1 MSVANDT
8 RTPSSY
14 GADIAPVAALMADP
28 ARATMLGAMLGG
40 HPLAA
45 GELSQLAGVS
55 PATASAH
62 LGKLLDGGL
71 VTVTRQGRHR
81 YYSLAGHEIATVIE
95 AISEISPVKPVRS
108 LRQSREADA
117 LAQARTCYDHL
128 AGRAGVALL
137 DALLQQR
144 VLTGSGT
151 GKKAAYEVTG
161 DGVDTLTEFGVDV
174 AELSKSRRRFAGA
187 CLDWTQRR
195 PHLNGALGA
204 AVTARLLELGW
215 IEYGLSKRAVKV
227 TGLGRDGLVA
237 TFGWSPRD

>member
-1 MSVANDT
+1 MSALNGS
-8 RTPSSY
+8 RTPSGY

-28 ARATMLGAMLGG
+28 ARATMLGALLGG

-45 GELSQLAGVS
+45 GELSQIAGVS
-55 PATASAH
+55 PPTASAH

-71 VTVTRQGRHR
+71 VAVTRQCRHR
-81 YYSLAGHEIATVIE
+81 YYSLSGHEIATVIE
-95 AISEISPVKPVRS
+95 AIAEISPVKPVRS

-137 DALLQQR
+137 DAFLGHR
-144 VLTGSGT
+144 ILTGSGT
-151 GKKAAYEVTG
+151 GKNAAYQVTT
-161 DGVDTLTEFGVDV
+161 DGADTLEEFGVDL
-174 AELSKSRRRFAGA
+174 AKISHSRRRFAGA

-215 IEYGLSKRAVKV
+215 IEYGPSKRAVKV
-227 TGLGRDGLVA
+227 TGPGRDGLVA
-237 TFGWSPRD
+237 TFGWSPPD